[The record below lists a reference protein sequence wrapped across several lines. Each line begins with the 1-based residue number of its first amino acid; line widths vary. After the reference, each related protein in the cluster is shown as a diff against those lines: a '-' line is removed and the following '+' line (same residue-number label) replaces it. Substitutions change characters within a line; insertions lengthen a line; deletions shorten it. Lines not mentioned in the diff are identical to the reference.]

1 MREALSDTPAVL
13 IHGPRQ
19 SGKTTLA
26 KHIGTS
32 LDYRYVSFDDPSN
45 IEFAESDPLG
55 FVRTLPTRTILD
67 EVQRVPGLFTSLKLV
82 IDHDRQ
88 PGRFLMTGSA
98 NVMLVPRLADSL
110 AGRIEILQLQP
121 LSQAELGGT
130 RPSLID
136 DVFAAALAPMRVTE
150 QPLSLAERIVAGGY
164 PVTHT
169 MTPTARARW
178 YTNHARTIAERDV
191 KDLARIR
198 ALDSLPRLLEYASAH
213 TSGLVN
219 FTSIAEVLGLSRPTA
234 QDYVTLLEHVF
245 VLDTL
250 RPWSRNATSRMVK
263 AAKLHIGDTGL
274 AAGLLNLDAESLA
287 ANRPLYGRFAET
299 FVFQELRRLASGAER
314 PTTFSHFRDR
324 DDYEVDIVLER
335 GPHRI
340 VGIEVK
346 TAASVTGKDF
356 RGLRKLR
363 EIAGDSFKAGV
374 VLYDGT
380 VGYRHDES
388 LWALPISMLWEANA

>member
-1 MREALSDTPAVL
+1 MDTPAVL
-13 IHGPRQ
+13 IHGARQ

-26 KHIGTS
+26 KHIGAS
-32 LDYRYVSFDDPSN
+32 LGYRYVSFDDPSN
-45 IEFAESDPLG
+45 VEFAESDPLG
-55 FVRTLPTRTILD
+55 FVRTLPPRTILD

-82 IDHDRQ
+82 IDEDRQ

-121 LSQAELGGT
+121 LSQAELVGT
-130 RPSLID
+130 QPTLID
-136 DVFAAALAPMRVTE
+136 DAFAATLVPLRGAEPT
-150 QPLSLAERIVAGGY
+150 LSLAKRIVAGGY
-164 PVTHT
+164 PVPHT
-169 MTPTARARW
+169 MKSAAQRRW
-178 YTNHARTIAERDV
+178 YANHARTIAERDV

-219 FTSIAEVLGLSRPTA
+219 FTSVAEVLGLSRPTA

-245 VLDTL
+245 VLNTL

-263 AAKLHIGDTGL
+263 APKLHIGDTGL
-274 AAGLLNLDAESLA
+274 AAGLLGLDATALA
-287 ANRPLYGRFAET
+287 DDRPLYGRFAET
-299 FVFQELRRLASGAER
+299 FVLQELRRLASGAEER
-314 PTTFSHFRDR
+314 TSFSHFRDR

-380 VGYRHDES
+380 TGYRHDES
-388 LWALPISMLWEANA
+388 LWALPISVLWEAST

>member
-1 MREALSDTPAVL
+1 MREALADTPAVL
-13 IHGPRQ
+13 IHGARQ

-26 KHIGTS
+26 KHIGAS
-32 LDYRYVSFDDPSN
+32 LGYRYVSFDDPSN
-45 IEFAESDPLG
+45 VEFAQSDPLG
-55 FVRTLPTRTILD
+55 FVRTLPPRTILD
-67 EVQRVPGLFTSLKLV
+67 EVQRVPGLFTSLKLL
-82 IDHDRQ
+82 IDQDRQ

-110 AGRIEILQLQP
+110 AGRIEILRLEP
-121 LSQAELGGT
+121 LSQAELAGT
-130 RPSLID
+130 QPSLID
-136 DVFAAALAPMRVTE
+136 DAFAATLSPTRLT
-150 QPLSLAERIVAGGY
+150 QQTLSLAERIVAGGY
-164 PVTHT
+164 PVPQT
-169 MTPTARARW
+169 MTSAAQRRW
-178 YTNHARTIAERDV
+178 YTNHARTIDERDV

-219 FTSIAEVLGLSRPTA
+219 FTSIAEVLGLSRPTG

-274 AAGLLNLDAESLA
+274 AAGLLGLDAESLA

-299 FVFQELRRLASGAER
+299 FVLQELRRLASGAEW
-314 PTTFSHFRDR
+314 PTTFTHFRDR

-335 GPHRI
+335 GPHHI

-363 EIAGDSFKAGV
+363 KIAGDPFKAGV

-380 VGYRHDES
+380 TGYRHDEN
-388 LWALPISMLWEANA
+388 LWALPISMLWDAHA